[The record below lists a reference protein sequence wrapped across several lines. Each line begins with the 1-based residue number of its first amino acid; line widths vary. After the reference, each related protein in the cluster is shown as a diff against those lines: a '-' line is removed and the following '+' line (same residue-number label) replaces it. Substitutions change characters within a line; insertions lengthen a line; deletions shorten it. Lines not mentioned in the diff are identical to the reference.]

1 MTRVTPEEIKRINE
15 LYLQYG
21 TYSAV
26 AKEVGRAPSTV
37 KKYIDLNYQTEEI
50 PKELKPI
57 DWNVLLTAKLINA
70 YNREEWDDESFL
82 S

>member
-1 MTRVTPEEIKRINE
+1 MARVTNEEIKRINE

-37 KKYIDLNYQTEEI
+37 KKYVDPNFQMEEI
-50 PKELKPI
+50 PKELKLI
-57 DWNVLLTAKLINA
+57 DWEALLTAKIINA